1 MKKLVLVSAALLLAG
16 CANTQH
22 NIHVSNN
29 SGYSTNYDT
38 IDYKEWNHFFIGGI
52 FQDSDVDAA
61 NICASKGKK
70 VQKVVVEQRWYQ
82 NLITGL
88 TFGLYMPRST
98 YVWCEK

>member
-1 MKKLVLVSAALLLAG
+1 MNKLVLASAALLLAG

-22 NIHVSNN
+22 NIFVNKN
-29 SGYSTNYDT
+29 ADYNVNYNT
-38 IDYKEWNHFFIGGI
+38 IDYKQTDNFFIGGI
-52 FQDSDVDAA
+52 FQDSDVNAGS
-61 NICASKGKK
+61 ICASKGKK
-70 VQKVVVEQRWYQ
+70 VAKVIVEQRWYQ